1 MLDISL
7 SFSFFFTVFSMTVM
21 WLCVRSCCQRA
32 SCVCSPLKDTSSW
45 IQLSNCFT
53 YRPRTTCDKRHFDTD
68 WHIASSTLLI
78 FARYAFKYRCPLKNW
93 MNLWCWC
100 IHSLMLRIR
109 LAGNWRICNYTAAVF
124 FNKIFCFQNR
134 ALKIRKCRL
143 GLSPTHKIKY
153 NVNELE
159 LELDKCNSL
168 ETVKH

>member
-1 MLDISL
+1 MLCGYVSVVVAREHHVYVRRWKTLLHGFNFLIASPIGLEQRVINVISI
-7 SFSFFFTVFSMTVM
+7 
-21 WLCVRSCCQRA
+21 Q
-32 SCVCSPLKDTSSW
+32 SS
-45 IQLSNCFT
+45 
-53 YRPRTTCDKRHFDTD
+53 Y